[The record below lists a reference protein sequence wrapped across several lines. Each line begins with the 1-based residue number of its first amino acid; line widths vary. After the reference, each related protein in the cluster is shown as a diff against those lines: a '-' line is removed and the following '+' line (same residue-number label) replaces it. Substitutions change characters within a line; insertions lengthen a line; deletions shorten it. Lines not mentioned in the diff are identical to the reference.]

1 MVQLVLYTFLLRRYR
16 QPLLRLSP
24 SGLFKMRYQL
34 IAFDAYGTLFDV
46 YSVGTLAEKLFPGQ
60 GKALSLLWRDK
71 QLEYTRL
78 ISLADPNPLGSQ
90 HYQSFWDLTIAALH
104 FSCAQLKLDLS
115 PEKESILLKQYAQL
129 DSFPE
134 SAAVLEKIKTT
145 GIKTCVLS
153 NGNHQMLSWANQS
166 SRLDQFLDR
175 VISIEE
181 ARQFKITPSSYQLVL
196 NHYPIPKDQILFV
209 SCNAWDIIGANWFGF
224 DTYWVNRYQL
234 PFEKIGH
241 APTYIGSDL
250 DGLIACL
257 GPTPLASQ

>member
-1 MVQLVLYTFLLRRYR
+1 
-16 QPLLRLSP
+16 
-24 SGLFKMRYQL
+24 MRYQL

-46 YSVGTLAEKLFPGQ
+46 YSIGTLAEKLFPGQ

-115 PEKESILLKQYAQL
+115 PNNESTLLKQYAQL

-145 GIKTCVLS
+145 GIKTCILS

-166 SRLDQFLDR
+166 SGLDQFLDR

-181 ARQFKITPSSYQLVL
+181 ARQFKITPSSYELVL

-209 SCNAWDIIGANWFGF
+209 SCNAWDILGANWFGF

-241 APTYIGSDL
+241 PPTYVGPNL
-250 DGLIACL
+250 DALIPCL
-257 GPTPLASQ
+257 GSTPSALQ

>member
-1 MVQLVLYTFLLRRYR
+1 MVMY
-16 QPLLRLSP
+16 
-24 SGLFKMRYQL
+24 KL

-46 YSVGTLAEKLFPGQ
+46 YSIGTLAEKLFPGQ
-60 GKALSLLWRDK
+60 GKTLSLLWRDK

-104 FSCAQLKLDLS
+104 FSCAQLKLDLN
-115 PEKESILLKQYAQL
+115 PENESTLLKQYAQL

-134 SAAVLEKIKTT
+134 SAAVLEKVKAT

-166 SRLDQFLDR
+166 SGLDQFLDR

-181 ARQFKITPSSYQLVL
+181 VRQFKIMPSSYQLVL
-196 NHYPIPKDQILFV
+196 NYYPIPKDQILFV

-234 PFEKIGH
+234 PFEEIGKK
-241 APTYIGSDL
+241 PKYSGSNLNGILNYL
-250 DGLIACL
+250 DTNRSTL
-257 GPTPLASQ
+257 Q